1 MSAAGRCGSE
11 QRSRYFPSRFASVLI
26 LALSM
31 RSSPPGV
38 TRRYRFSPGLVEI
51 FPRSSPRFITG
62 RLSDPAI
69 NSVSWATS
77 CSRMCASRV
86 AASGLWQI
94 TTPLGVRHPDF
105 LDPHVPRD
113 LGVAALPGEGG
124 FDLRGLGAQ
133 LLADDVGVI
142 ALAQVAAVVLG
153 AEPAVGDPHDLR
165 QGPVPHVVFHLADQ
179 RGIGG
184 VAGPAPHPAPGSR
197 RG

>member
-38 TRRYRFSPGLVEI
+38 TCRYRFSPGLVEI

-124 FDLRGLGAQ
+124 FDLRGRPAVLVFLNGLPVALFELKNPADEKATIERAYAQ
-133 LLADDVGVI
+133 VQTYRREIPSLFVYNELVVLSDGLLAR
-142 ALAQVAAVVLG
+142 L
-153 AEPAVGDPHDLR
+153 
-165 QGPVPHVVFHLADQ
+165 
-179 RGIGG
+179 
-184 VAGPAPHPAPGSR
+184 
-197 RG
+197 